1 MIEGENMENKKT
13 NILLEEIRGNK
24 EVALTLL
31 KLANANFLNKHIEI
45 DEEHLIIES
54 ELEEGYFE
62 WKDLEEKI
70 DEEKL
75 RILINIGHLYDAL
88 ENSKYTYNLTPDSLV
103 FTANGIPRL
112 NFAGVKNQVPP
123 FDSLSESEFLAR
135 FKAMIISLLDKRYE
149 YDDLISGQ
157 LPFYKGKLFCESI
170 VNLDSIK
177 EVIAILQDEYRKE
190 KENNS
195 KNYTRVRISTL
206 SRLKWTAIIT
216 SIVFFV
222 SLIGL
227 AYMLFVSLPQQE
239 TVAKLRLA
247 FVDQDYSKVVSTVK
261 NVDSKSLSQDD
272 LYMVAYSVIKTEPLT
287 NKQKEELEKI
297 SKLTNADYLRYW
309 VLIGQSNIDGAID
322 IASYLDDPQLLMY
335 GLTKKIDEVQRNPNL
350 SSDDRTKQLDEL
362 KSKLDELK
370 EKYLKSDSTLD
381 IEGSADATSTTSS
394 TSSNTN

>member
-1 MIEGENMENKKT
+1 MIEGKNMENKKT
-13 NILLEEIRGNK
+13 IILLEEIRGNK

-112 NFAGVKNQVPP
+112 IFAGVKNQVPP

-170 VNLDSIK
+170 VNLDSVK

-206 SRLKWTAIIT
+206 TRLKWTAIIT

-272 LYMVAYSVIKTEPLT
+272 RYMVAYSVIKTEPLT

-350 SSDDRTKQLDEL
+350 SSDDRTKQLDDL

>member
-1 MIEGENMENKKT
+1 MIEGKNMENKKT

-31 KLANANFLNKHIEI
+31 KLPNANFLNKHIEI

-112 NFAGVKNQVPP
+112 IFAGVKNQVPP

-170 VNLDSIK
+170 VNLDSVK

-195 KNYTRVRISTL
+195 KNYTRVKISTL

-227 AYMLFVSLPQQE
+227 AYMFFVSLPQQE

-272 LYMVAYSVIKTEPLT
+272 RYMVAYSVIKTEPLT

>member
-1 MIEGENMENKKT
+1 MIEGKNMENKKT

-112 NFAGVKNQVPP
+112 IFAGVKNQVPP

-170 VNLDSIK
+170 VNLDSVK

-195 KNYTRVRISTL
+195 KNYTRVKISTL

-227 AYMLFVSLPQQE
+227 AYMFFVSLPQQE

-272 LYMVAYSVIKTEPLT
+272 RYMVAYSVIKTEPLT

>member
-1 MIEGENMENKKT
+1 MIEGKNMENKKT
-13 NILLEEIRGNK
+13 IILLEEIRGNK

-31 KLANANFLNKHIEI
+31 KLPNANFLNKHIEI

-103 FTANGIPRL
+103 FTANGIPCL
-112 NFAGVKNQVPP
+112 IFAGVKNQVPP

-170 VNLDSIK
+170 VNLDSVK

-206 SRLKWTAIIT
+206 TRLKWTAIIT

-227 AYMLFVSLPQQE
+227 AYLLFVSLPQQE

-272 LYMVAYSVIKTEPLT
+272 RYMVAYSVIKTEPLT

-350 SSDDRTKQLDEL
+350 SSDDRTKQLDDL

-370 EKYLKSDSTLD
+370 EKYLKSDSMLD
-381 IEGSADATSTTSS
+381 IEGSADGTSTTSS

>member
-1 MIEGENMENKKT
+1 MIGGKNMENKKT

-31 KLANANFLNKHIEI
+31 KLPNANFLNKHIEI
-45 DEEHLIIES
+45 VEEHLIIES

-112 NFAGVKNQVPP
+112 IFAGVKNQVPP

-170 VNLDSIK
+170 VNLDSVK
-177 EVIAILQDEYRKE
+177 EVITILQDEYRKE

-272 LYMVAYSVIKTEPLT
+272 RYMVAYSVIKTEPLT

-350 SSDDRTKQLDEL
+350 SSGDRTKQLDEL

-381 IEGSADATSTTSS
+381 IEGSADTTSTTSS

>member
-1 MIEGENMENKKT
+1 MIEGKNMENKKT

-75 RILINIGHLYDAL
+75 RILINIGYLYDAL

-112 NFAGVKNQVPP
+112 IFAGVKNQVPP

-170 VNLDSIK
+170 VNLDSVK
-177 EVIAILQDEYRKE
+177 GVIAILQDEYRKE

-227 AYMLFVSLPQQE
+227 AYMFFVSLPQQE

-272 LYMVAYSVIKTEPLT
+272 RYMVAYSVIKTEPLT

>member
-1 MIEGENMENKKT
+1 MI
-13 NILLEEIRGNK
+13 
-24 EVALTLL
+24 
-31 KLANANFLNKHIEI
+31 
-45 DEEHLIIES
+45 
-54 ELEEGYFE
+54 
-62 WKDLEEKI
+62 
-70 DEEKL
+70 
-75 RILINIGHLYDAL
+75 
-88 ENSKYTYNLTPDSLV
+88 
-103 FTANGIPRL
+103 
-112 NFAGVKNQVPP
+112 FAGVKNQVPP

-170 VNLDSIK
+170 VNLDSVK

-272 LYMVAYSVIKTEPLT
+272 RYMVAYSVIKTEPLT
-287 NKQKEELEKI
+287 NKQK
-297 SKLTNADYLRYW
+297 
-309 VLIGQSNIDGAID
+309 
-322 IASYLDDPQLLMY
+322 
-335 GLTKKIDEVQRNPNL
+335 
-350 SSDDRTKQLDEL
+350 
-362 KSKLDELK
+362 KS
-370 EKYLKSDSTLD
+370 
-381 IEGSADATSTTSS
+381 
-394 TSSNTN
+394 

>member
-112 NFAGVKNQVPP
+112 IFAGVKNQVPP